1 MTAAEDAPQT
11 RARILV
17 ADEPASLEKAKQLLG
32 ERFDVL
38 VAASVDQALELLDEH
53 GDVAVLLADYRLGA
67 TRGSELL
74 ARAREARPRT
84 RRMLSLSE
92 VEISILVEAINDG
105 RVDRVVRKPW
115 EDDLS
120 TAIAELADEF
130 ERSRGEQDAMALLES
145 QSRER
150 GLREHELK
158 RQLDETRRA
167 LRSAGEELA
176 QLTRE
181 LEVLSFRDPL
191 TGLYNHRAFQERL
204 YEEMARAQRYE
215 QPLSLILCDL
225 DNFGQINSRLG
236 YQIGD
241 ETLRR
246 LATAV
251 FMPSAQL
258 PNRKSDV
265 AARFGGELFALVLP
279 ETAKAGATIKAER
292 MRELVV
298 ELPAA
303 EDIQLSVSVG
313 IATFP
318 DDASEPESL
327 LRAAKLALRVA
338 KKNGK
343 NQVAVYGDERA
354 HNEVDDDEEDEEVQT
369 SPPSRPILGSGPP
382 MFPSYHQRLGEIVA
396 ALERDQ
402 AVAALYVDLSRLR
415 RVEQEYGLARH
426 ATLFAKAGTLLHSL
440 QGTKLRRD
448 DLICRTEV
456 DDAYI
461 CVLSP
466 ARHKGSG
473 VSLDLGAIGR
483 RVEAILDAELG
494 KDLAELGTDRPR
506 ITVGYARVL
515 NNPLMRAERLI
526 ARLVEEARQSA
537 EMLRD
542 RTIYRDKAQLQE
554 LILHRQLVA
563 VYQPIVHLDSGDTFG
578 FESLTRGPAD
588 TRLEMPIE
596 LFAIADE
603 VDLTFELD
611 RACFRGALRAAVG
624 LEPVHRL
631 FVNVLPLSFYDA
643 NFIEH
648 EVARLLEE
656 ANLTPANLVFEITER
671 LAIENF
677 SAFRKALARYTA
689 MGFGVA
695 IDDVGTRHS
704 NLETVMALRPHFI
717 KVSDILTRDISG
729 STVKREMMR
738 SLGRIAEAIDAVI
751 VAEGIETPDDLA
763 VLSDLGVHYG
773 QGYFLARP
781 GPPFPIVSR
790 GIKDTVRALAKG
802 RRSPIPAP
810 ELDFDDDGDYRDA
823 EGDEA
828 VRNAVI
834 RRIQQVPGHEEAKS
848 MLERLERLRT
858 DEPMSA
864 PAFPRG
870 TLPPSTLPDDPDFER
885 QDTGMHRM
893 ERQFLEWAPIS
904 EEDLGGDS
912 STAEAQPSLL
922 DGLRQRRGEAEPATP
937 KTTDSRKVDE
947 PGES

>member
-1 MTAAEDAPQT
+1 MTVTAEDSPST

-17 ADEPASLEKAKQLLG
+17 ADEPASLERAKQLLG
-32 ERFDVL
+32 ERFEIL

-53 GDVAVLLADYRLGA
+53 GDVAVILADYRIGA

-74 ARAREARPRT
+74 AKAREIRPRT
-84 RRMLSLSE
+84 RRILSLSD
-92 VEISILVEAINDG
+92 VETSILVEAINDG

-115 EDDLS
+115 QDDLTTS
-120 TAIAELADEF
+120 ITELADEF
-130 ERSRGEQDAMALLES
+130 ERSRGEQDTMALLES

-167 LRSAGEELA
+167 LRNAGDELA
-176 QLTRE
+176 QITRE

-204 YEEMARAQRYE
+204 YEELARAKRYE

-251 FMPSAQL
+251 FMPSSQL
-258 PNRKSDV
+258 PNRRSDI

-292 MRELVV
+292 IRELVV
-298 ELPAA
+298 ALPAA

-313 IATFP
+313 IASFP
-318 DDASEPESL
+318 DDASEPDAL
-327 LRAAKLALRVA
+327 LRATKTALRVA

-354 HNEVDDDEEDEEVQT
+354 PDELDEEDEEVQT

-426 ATLFAKAGTLLHSL
+426 ATLFAKAGTLLYGL
-440 QGTKLRRD
+440 QGTRLRRD

-473 VSLDLGAIGR
+473 VSMDLGAIGR
-483 RVEAILDAELG
+483 RVETVLDAELG

-515 NNPLMRAERLI
+515 NNPLMRPERLV
-526 ARLVEEARQSA
+526 ARLVDEARQSA

-643 NFIEH
+643 SFIEH

-781 GPPFPIVSR
+781 GPPFPVVSR

-810 ELDFDDDGDYRDA
+810 ELELDDDGDYLDA
-823 EGDEA
+823 GADDA

-848 MLERLERLRT
+848 MLQRLERLRT
-858 DEPMSA
+858 DEPVSA

-870 TLPPSTLPDDPDFER
+870 TLPPSLLPDDPDFDR
-885 QDTGMHRM
+885 QDTGMHQVD
-893 ERQFLEWAPIS
+893 RQFLEWAPIS
-904 EEDLGGDS
+904 EEDLGGEGS
-912 STAEAQPSLL
+912 EAETRPSLL

-937 KTTDSRKVDE
+937 QTSDSPEVDDTS
-947 PGES
+947 ES